1 VRLCNK
7 KIHLKPAKNKDQEI
21 PTAVIFREPFNI
33 VGYYSSPVGNGMLLE
48 LLDLLIGIAF
58 GFFHKGKEDYV
69 GILRNG
75 AIIGIVVSLVFVLV
89 MNVLAPGNLSV
100 SFGYLG
106 TIGVIV
112 EILIFVVIFMAG
124 TFIGDRIESAVRK

>member
-1 VRLCNK
+1 MPRDTTVF
-7 KIHLKPAKNKDQEI
+7 E
-21 PTAVIFREPFNI
+21 
-33 VGYYSSPVGNGMLLE
+33 GNRMLFE

-58 GFFHKGKEDYV
+58 GFFHKGKENYA

-89 MNVLAPGNLSV
+89 MNVLAPGNLSAG
-100 SFGYLG
+100 FGLLG
-106 TIGVIV
+106 TIGVMV

-124 TFIGDRIESAVRK
+124 TFIGDRIESAIKK

>member
-1 VRLCNK
+1 M
-7 KIHLKPAKNKDQEI
+7 
-21 PTAVIFREPFNI
+21 
-33 VGYYSSPVGNGMLLE
+33 GMLFE

-58 GFFHKGKEDYV
+58 GFLHRGKEDYV

-75 AIIGIVVSLVFVLV
+75 AIIGIVIGIVFVLA
-89 MNVLAPGNLSV
+89 MNVLAPGNLSA

-124 TFIGDRIESAVRK
+124 TFIGDWIESATRK